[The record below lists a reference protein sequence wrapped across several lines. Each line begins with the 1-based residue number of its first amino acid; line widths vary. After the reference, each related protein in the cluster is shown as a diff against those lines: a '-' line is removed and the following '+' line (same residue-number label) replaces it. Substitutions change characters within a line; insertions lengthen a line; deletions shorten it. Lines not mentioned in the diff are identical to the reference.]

1 MSIAILK
8 KVSICGLIHEKIHV
22 LDGLQG
28 LGCVHLVSLREPL
41 AEPEKA
47 APERPEDAIKAL
59 KLLTDCPCQRHQI
72 REDKN
77 FNSEKWVARA
87 LKVQQNLRDTSDQ
100 RDFLAARIKS
110 VSPWGD
116 FKLPPINELADLSL
130 WFYIVPVGKLT
141 ALPKKNVVW
150 QIVHKDNRFA
160 HVVVV
165 AKEEPP
171 ANIMPVMRTHTGTL
185 SLTELKAKLNETELA
200 LEDLRAERESL
211 TRWIYLITRN
221 LARAEDK
228 ARLIHAAEQTLDAGE
243 VFAVQCWLPEHQ
255 LDRLCEYTKQRGLA
269 VVIKDPGSSD
279 TPPTL
284 LENPEQLSAGEDL
297 VGFYQTPGYWDWD
310 PAVPVFFSFALFFAM
325 IMSDAGYAALLGVV
339 LLANWHRI
347 GKSRTGKHMRTLAT
361 TLVSSS
367 IIWGILV
374 GSYFGVSPAA
384 ESLAGKLKI
393 LDVNDFDMM
402 MNLSICIGVLHLTY
416 ANFRKT
422 WRLRNEGYSWLVP
435 LGWILVMFGALYL
448 WFDQSLDKPPVWLS
462 PAGKLHIGLGFVA
475 IFLFSSKRKIRT
487 PADFFMG
494 ILDGLKGLTGITKI
508 FGDVLSYLRLFALGL
523 ASASLALTF
532 NNLALQAREIEG
544 LGLLYSLL
552 ILIIGH
558 GLNIMLSL
566 MSAVVHGMRLNC
578 IEFFN
583 WGLSDEGY
591 SFKTFSKKEISE

>member
-1 MSIAILK
+1 MSIAVLK
-8 KVSICGLIHEKIHV
+8 KVSVCGLIHEKEHV
-22 LDGLQG
+22 LNGLQG
-28 LGCVHLVSLREPL
+28 LGCIHLVSLREPL

-47 APERPEDAIKAL
+47 APERPEDAFKAL
-59 KLLTDCPCQRHQI
+59 KFLTDCRNRRHQI

-77 FNSEKWVARA
+77 FDSEEEVARA
-87 LKVQQNLRDTSDQ
+87 LKVQQCIRDVSDQ

-116 FKLPPINELADLSL
+116 FKLPPDNDLAGLRL
-130 WFYIVPVGKLT
+130 WFYIVPVGKLR
-141 ALPKKNVVW
+141 ALPKKDVVW

-165 AKEEPP
+165 AEDEPP
-171 ANIMPVMRTHTGTL
+171 VNVMPVMRTHTGTL
-185 SLTELKAKLNETELA
+185 SLTELKAKLNETELE

-228 ARLIHAAEQTLDAGE
+228 ARLIHAAEQTMDAGE
-243 VFAVQCWLPEHQ
+243 VFAVQGWLPEQQ
-255 LDRLCEYTKQRGLA
+255 LDRLCEFTKQRGLA
-269 VVIKDPGSSD
+269 VMIEDPGSLD

-310 PAVPVFFSFALFFAM
+310 PAIPVFFSFALFFAM
-325 IMSDAGYAALLGVV
+325 IMSDAGYAALLGVF
-339 LLANWHRI
+339 LLGNWQRM
-347 GKSRTGKHMRTLAT
+347 GKSRTGQRLRMLAA

-367 IIWGILV
+367 IIWGVLV
-374 GSYFGVSPAA
+374 GSYFGVSPSG
-384 ESLAGKLKI
+384 ESLMGILKI
-393 LDVNDFDMM
+393 LDVNDFDTMM
-402 MNLSICIGVLHLTY
+402 RLSVCVGVLHLTY
-416 ANFRKT
+416 ANFHKA
-422 WRLRNEGYSWLVP
+422 WRLRNKGFSWLVP

-448 WFDQSLDKPPVWLS
+448 WFDQSLDKPPEWVS

-475 IFLFSSKRKIRT
+475 IFLFSSSRGIRKPTDMILR
-487 PADFFMG
+487 
-494 ILDGLKGLTGITKI
+494 ILDGLKGLTGMTKI

-532 NNLALQAREIEG
+532 NNLALQAREVEG
-544 LGLLYSLL
+544 PGLLFSLL

-591 SFKTFSKKEISE
+591 PFKTFSKKEISE